1 MTSLALG
8 RRESPVPWYVATTLV
23 GSLSIVVGLL
33 WDISWHVTIGRD
45 TFWTPAHL
53 AIHLGGLLGGLTGG
67 ALVLQGTFLRTEGGP
82 ASIRFWGFLGPL
94 GAWVAIWGALAMLTS
109 APFDDWWHSAYGL
122 DVQIVSPPHS
132 LLAFGM
138 FGVQV
143 GAMLL
148 VLAAQNRAGNPVL
161 TWAYV
166 LSAGLL
172 LAMAASFTMEYSDPN
187 SQHAARFFEV
197 SAALYPLFL
206 VAFAWPTRLSFG
218 ATSIAGVYM
227 LVRAAMTWI
236 LPLFE
241 AHPRLAPIFNPV
253 DHMWPTPFPLLL
265 VLPALAI
272 DLLLRSRER
281 RSALVLAALL
291 AMAFLV
297 LFVPSQWLFSDFML
311 SPWARNHFFGADQWE
326 YTAPPGDWR
335 YRFWQLK
342 TQPMNGGALAT
353 IALLAY
359 LSCLLG
365 ILLGRFLRR
374 VRR

>member
-1 MTSLALG
+1 MTGLALDG
-8 RRESPVPWYVATTLV
+8 QERPLPWYVATTIV

-53 AIHLGGLLGGLTGG
+53 AIHLGGILGGLTGG
-67 ALVLQGTFLRTEGGP
+67 ALVLRGTFGKGSGP
-82 ASIRFWGFLGPL
+82 AGIRFWGFVGPL
-94 GAWVAIWGALAMLTS
+94 GAFVAIWGALAMATS

-132 LLAFGM
+132 LLALGM

-148 VLAAQNRAGNPVL
+148 VLAAQNGAGKGAL
-161 TWAYV
+161 SWAY
-166 LSAGLL
+166 LASAGLL
-172 LAMAASFTMEYSDPN
+172 LSMAGTFTMEYSDPN
-187 SQHAARFFEV
+187 AQHAALFYYV

-206 VAFAWPTRLSFG
+206 VAFALPSRIPYP
-218 ATSIAGVYM
+218 ATAIAVGYM

-253 DHMWPTPFPLLL
+253 EHMWPTPFPLLL

-272 DLLLRSRER
+272 DLVLRRGEGR
-281 RSALVLAALL
+281 PALVLALL
-291 AMAFLV
+291 VGVAFLV
-297 LFVPSQWLFSDFML
+297 VFLPSQWLFADFML
-311 SPWARNHFFGADQWE
+311 TPGARNHFFGADQWE

-342 TQPMNGGALAT
+342 THPMT
-353 IALLAY
+353 IAAIGKIGLFAY
-359 LSCLLG
+359 ASSFLG
-365 ILLGRFLRR
+365 VVAGRLLRR